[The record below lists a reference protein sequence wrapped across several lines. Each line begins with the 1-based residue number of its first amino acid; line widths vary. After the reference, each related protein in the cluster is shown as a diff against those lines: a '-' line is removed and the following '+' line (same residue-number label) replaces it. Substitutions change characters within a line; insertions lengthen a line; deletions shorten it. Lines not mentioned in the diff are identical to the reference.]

1 MWAKEGVVEKIGDE
15 TRRGTDRGGE
25 DFENPYLTAGMEE
38 LSMTG
43 KLILI

>member
-1 MWAKEGVVEKIGDE
+1 MWAKEGGIEKIGDE
-15 TRRGTDRGGE
+15 TRRGTDRGE

>member
-1 MWAKEGVVEKIGDE
+1 VGKGGGEREIGDE